1 MISVPWSGT
10 MPFGVS
16 DFEPDAKRRY
26 TGGTANALVRARG
39 KELRCCIR
47 GCNQWLARRRRGVPP
62 EYCPDHHISI
72 SLSPTYV
79 FQDWRSNFIVNPA
92 PISGMSKVEKWR
104 LGNESSEDALS
115 WNVFVPLLYMDL
127 LPALLEQLDLDRT
140 MSEVELY
147 LWGNRILK
155 TPGSKGLWDHLSRV
169 RKTLEPRE
177 RGGGFPT
184 EPDVILRV
192 PGRLLVLIEAKF
204 GSSNATLFRKEDR
217 FSSVVDFLARY
228 PSAEGIEDPIDRK
241 WIKEQAPECVLEQ
254 LVRNVVFTTH
264 LAEKGERMIVLNLV
278 RKSDEITVESKF
290 RKHLIPQGCVEFR
303 RVTWESFWP
312 IFVRGG
318 DNATPVLNYL
328 ANKSLGLG
336 AAFPSLS
343 SAP

>member
-10 MPFGVS
+10 VPFGVS

-26 TGGTANALVRARG
+26 TGGATNALVRG
-39 KELRCCIR
+39 EELRCCIR
-47 GCNQWLARRRRGVPP
+47 GCNRWIARRRRGASA

-72 SLSPTYV
+72 SISPTYV

-92 PISGMSKVEKWR
+92 PISGMSKVETWR

-115 WNVFVPLLYMDL
+115 WNVFVPLLHMDL

-155 TPGSKGLWDHLSRV
+155 APGSKGLWDHLSRA
-169 RKTLEPRE
+169 RKVLE
-177 RGGGFPT
+177 RGVGFPT
-184 EPDVILRV
+184 EPDIILRV

-204 GSSNATLFRKEDR
+204 GSSNATLFHKEDR
-217 FSSVVDFLARY
+217 FGGVDEFLARY
-228 PSAEGIEDPIDRK
+228 PAAEGIEDPIDRK
-241 WIKEQAPECVLEQ
+241 WIEEQAPECVLEQ
-254 LVRNVVFTTH
+254 LVRNVVFATH
-264 LAEKGERMIVLNLV
+264 LAEKDERMIVLNLV
-278 RKSDEITVESKF
+278 RESDEITVESKF

-303 RVTWESFWP
+303 RITWESFWP

-336 AAFPSLS
+336 TAFPSLS
-343 SAP
+343 CSAVTSD